1 MPSVIAF
8 FFFSYYFVYGPV
20 PRVSG
25 TLCAVTETHLVL
37 SQSVCVYY
45 AKEGML
51 VALEKTFH
59 PLRSTDTYRSEGVT
73 APKKNVLSL
82 LVGYLVF
89 PECSEAP

>member
-20 PRVSG
+20 PRVSC
-25 TLCAVTETHLVL
+25 TLRAVTETHLVL

-51 VALEKTFH
+51 VCFREDLS
-59 PLRSTDTYRSEGVT
+59 PIQIYRYVQI
-73 APKKNVLSL
+73 
-82 LVGYLVF
+82 
-89 PECSEAP
+89 